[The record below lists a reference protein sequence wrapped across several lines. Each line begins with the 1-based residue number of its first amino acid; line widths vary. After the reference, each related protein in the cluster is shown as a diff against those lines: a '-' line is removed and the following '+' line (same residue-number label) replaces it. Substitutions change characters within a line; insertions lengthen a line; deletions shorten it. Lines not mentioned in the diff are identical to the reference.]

1 MSLWPGWAKKLL
13 RVIGELQGAEGEEVE
28 RGGWSCKQKEPR
40 EQDCKGIE
48 SHGGSAEGS
57 G

>member
-1 MSLWPGWAKKLL
+1 MSFREQ
-13 RVIGELQGAEGEEVE
+13 RVKRGA
-28 RGGWSCKQKEPR
+28 WSCKQKELR

-48 SHGGSAEGS
+48 SHGGLAEGL